1 MKNMVEIRMLDI
13 TKATTD
19 CIVNA
24 ANSGLWAGG
33 GVCGAIFRVAG
44 MNELQAAC
52 NAIGGCETGSAVIT
66 PAFRLPCKYV
76 IHAVGPQWHGGK
88 NGEPEQLYGCYQRS
102 MELVRENGCHSI
114 TFPLISAGIYGYPL
128 KEAWAIAI
136 RSVRD
141 FQNANADDPISVTFA
156 VIDER
161 ICAAGKE
168 ILHEIIG

>member
-1 MKNMVEIRMLDI
+1 MENTIEIKMLDI

-33 GVCGAIFRVAG
+33 GVCGAIFRAAG

-52 NAIGGCETGSAVIT
+52 NAIGGCETGSAAIT
-66 PAFRLPCKYV
+66 PAFELPSKYI

-88 NGEPEQLYGCYQRS
+88 NGEPEQLYSCYQKS
-102 MELVRENGCHSI
+102 MELVRENGCHSV
-114 TFPLISAGIYGYPL
+114 TFPLISAGIFGYPL
-128 KEAWAIAI
+128 KDAWSVAI

-141 FQNANADDPISVTFA
+141 FQQANADYPINVTFA

-161 ICAAGKE
+161 IGSVGKQ
-168 ILHEIIG
+168 ILHESVG